1 MSTALIKRV
10 EIAAAHDG
18 VAELIVTLEFKN
30 GGQSLVTLDEFA
42 AHHLMKTTGTSA
54 PEELTGTP
62 WEHVRDALSASSKR
76 YQTQTSP
83 DQRTD
88 SHV

>member
-1 MSTALIKRV
+1 MSTAVIKHV
-10 EIAAAHDG
+10 QIAAAHDG
-18 VAELIVTLEFKN
+18 VAELIVTLQFQN

-42 AHHLMKTTGTSA
+42 VHQLMKTTGASA

-62 WEHVRDALSASSKR
+62 WEHVRDALAASSER
-76 YQTQTSP
+76 YLTKTPS
-83 DQRTD
+83 DQRAI